1 MPADCVKARVGTAV
15 AKGLCMLARTTALLA
30 ALLFVTVPAC
40 VTGGEDETD
49 GHDDAEEVTAIEES
63 ESGERSAESISGTVT
78 VGGTLRTTADLNL
91 RTGPSTGHA
100 VLHVIPAGARVTV
113 VEAAPKSGWYRIE
126 HAGARGW
133 SFGAYLERVATT
145 TPTCDAT
152 AKTGDYCGGDKVSH
166 ASSNTLYRCN
176 GPGPAAVV
184 SRCSAGCVVA
194 PAGTDDHC
202 ASPAAESPSAEAC
215 PHVSSLLR
223 WGLHPVASDRLRC
236 AGVSSSRIS
245 QTIGNAAAS
254 AGTHAKD
261 GTTGAGP
268 YSAATDISVSGLSDA
283 QVKTLIAK
291 LDALGFAA
299 FFRNPGHDG
308 WPSYEARHVHA
319 VFVGAK
325 MKSSLQS
332 QVWDFLAGRNGLAS
346 HSTYS
351 FYQPPASV
359 KAYSKALF
367 LDAN

>member
-1 MPADCVKARVGTAV
+1 LRRSVVMIAR
-15 AKGLCMLARTTALLA
+15 RTSYAFLTALL
-30 ALLFVTVPAC
+30 VVVPAC
-40 VTGGEDETD
+40 IADGGADGEGHEDPE
-49 GHDDAEEVTAIEES
+49 GITAIDEGADA
-63 ESGERSAESISGTVT
+63 GERSAESVTGSVT
-78 VGGTLRTTADLNL
+78 VGGLLRTTADLNL
-91 RTGPSTGHA
+91 RSGPSTSNS
-100 VLHVIPAGARVTV
+100 VLHVIPAGSRVTV
-113 VEAAPKSGWYRIE
+113 VEATPRNGFYHVQ
-126 HAGARGW
+126 HAGTRGW
-133 SFGAYLERVATT
+133 SYGAYLERVAAA
-145 TPTCDAT
+145 PTCTAT
-152 AKTGDYCGGDKVSH
+152 AKTGDYCGGDKVSSGS
-166 ASSNTLYRCN
+166 AATLYRCT
-176 GPGPAAVV
+176 GPGPATVV
-184 SRCSAGCVVA
+184 RVCSAGCVVA

-202 ASPAAESPSAEAC
+202 ASTSGSTPAAESC
-215 PHVSSLLR
+215 PHVAGLLR

-254 AGTHAKD
+254 AGTHAQD
-261 GTTGAGP
+261 GSTAAGP
-268 YSAATDISVSGLSDA
+268 YSAATDISVSGMSDA
-283 QVKTLIAK
+283 EVRSLIAR

-359 KAYSKALF
+359 KSYVKALF